1 MIIVHGEINW
11 TLGITLLRMV
21 PSVIIVDTI
30 GRLLSSIDC
39 WVFIVSDR
47 YSYKDKNIMRILQP

>member
-39 WVFIVSDR
+39 SVFIVSDR